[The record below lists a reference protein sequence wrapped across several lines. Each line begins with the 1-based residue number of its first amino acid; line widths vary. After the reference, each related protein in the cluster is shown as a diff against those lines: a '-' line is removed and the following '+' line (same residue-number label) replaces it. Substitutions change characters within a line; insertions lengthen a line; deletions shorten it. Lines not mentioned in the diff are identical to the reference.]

1 MTTPLQLTEGTSR
14 AVAIGVEFERAPR
27 CRVSLRHYR
36 RATAPF
42 APSSAAVVGA
52 LEIYLEGRHRDD
64 VLRMLFGLS
73 ILRSATAAQVD
84 AALTAGDD
92 AISTEVRSLITARAA
107 PAIILL

>member
-1 MTTPLQLTEGTSR
+1 MTTALQISAGKSHA
-14 AVAIGVEFERAPR
+14 AVTDVGLERVSR

-42 APSSAAVVGA
+42 APSSAAVAGA
-52 LEIYLEGRHRDD
+52 LEIYLEGRLRDD

-73 ILRSATAAQVD
+73 VLRSATTEQVD
-84 AALTAGDD
+84 AALTAADV
-92 AISTEVRSLITARAA
+92 AITEVPGSMGARTA